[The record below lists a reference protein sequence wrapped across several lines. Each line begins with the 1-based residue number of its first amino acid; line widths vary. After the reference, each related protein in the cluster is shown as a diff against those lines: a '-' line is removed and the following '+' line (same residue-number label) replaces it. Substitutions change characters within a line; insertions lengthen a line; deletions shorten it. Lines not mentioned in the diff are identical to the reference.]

1 MARISRLNKLSEP
14 EKKSIY
20 RLLIP
25 DKVFKLFE
33 IDAETG
39 KNKNGQQVV
48 WYECPPGSA
57 EGTVEVKSHREDFD
71 PIFYIEV
78 ADAKDLLQLYWYF
91 IQVNDIR
98 VPRINTDVTP
108 DGKSRWLFWDLRNVP
123 EEERALKTGLAPG
136 QVRPGL
142 RLTDDVNHCLDRFCS
157 TLGILSI
164 YMEAL
169 FYHTA
174 IAFERNGFR
183 YLRGEQ
189 KMRLINKE
197 FQPGGRL
204 YKMLDGRNIFRQRE
218 FYNTVR
224 GRSWAIHDGIL
235 DDLADPEIG
244 KWVPPRMYRMVEM
257 RHDINSCPEG
267 CW

>member
-1 MARISRLNKLSEP
+1 MARISRLNRLPEP

-20 RLLIP
+20 KLLIP
-25 DKVFKLFE
+25 EKIFRLFE

-39 KNKNGQQVV
+39 RNLNGEAVV
-48 WYECPPGSA
+48 RCECAAGTA
-57 EGTVEVKSHREDFD
+57 EASVEVKQSPDDLD

-91 IQVNDIR
+91 IQINDVR

-108 DGKSRWLFWDLRNVP
+108 DGRSRWLFWDIRNIP
-123 EEERALKTGLAPG
+123 EELKALQAGLAPG

-142 RLTDDVNHCLDRFCS
+142 RLTDDLNHCLDRFCNA
-157 TLGILSI
+157 LGLTSI

-169 FYHTA
+169 FYNTA
-174 IAFERNGFR
+174 IIFERNGFR
-183 YLRGEQ
+183 YLRGE
-189 KMRLINKE
+189 KMMRRISEE
-197 FQPGGRL
+197 FQRGGRL
-204 YKMLDGRNIFRQRE
+204 YNLLDNSPFRQKS
-218 FYNTVR
+218 FADTVR

-235 DDLADPEIG
+235 DDLADPEIRG
-244 KWVPPRMYRMVEM
+244 WVPPRMYRMVGEY
-257 RHDINSCPEG
+257 HGINTCPEG